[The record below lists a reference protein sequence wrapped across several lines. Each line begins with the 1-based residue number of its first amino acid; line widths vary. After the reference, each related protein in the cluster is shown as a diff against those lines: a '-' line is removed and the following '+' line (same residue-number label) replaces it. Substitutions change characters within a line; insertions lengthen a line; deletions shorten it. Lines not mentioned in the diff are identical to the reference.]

1 MPTEELFFSTTLLLY
16 LEDPMA
22 DPEKMDAVNATTWS
36 DYQFLTSMR
45 KTDDNL
51 LEMGVPT
58 FSQLSY
64 QALDGFNFNPNT
76 DYYPV
81 VCRSTVNEPIW
92 YERVRVEDVDSRPD
106 VANMQIL
113 SNIEYEVA
121 QNINTYFLLTTQN
134 IETAQ
139 ALPNANALTFLNER
153 AAALI
158 SDQPDAGWEVDIGIG
173 DVADVLNTMI
183 DQVVNGIAPPLDGKE
198 IYAKIKEGEFRIDN
212 FISTNLTNIEIPKII
227 NTTPVAVGPTAKIG
241 GFIGT
246 STEGRLLDDDW
257 FVMDEPYSGEF
268 LESETTAEEFFDDFS
283 DGISPTPT
291 PDEDTATFDS
301 DFDMG
306 GGMGGGGMGGGG
318 GGGYGY

>member
-1 MPTEELFFSTTLLLY
+1 MN
-16 LEDPMA
+16 
-22 DPEKMDAVNATTWS
+22 DPEKMDALNATTWS

-64 QALDGFNFNPNT
+64 NTLDGFNFDPNT

-81 VCRSTVNEPIW
+81 VCRSTESEPIW
-92 YERVRVEDVDSRPD
+92 YERVRYEDTDTRAD
-106 VANMQIL
+106 VTNLQL
-113 SNIEYEVA
+113 LTNIEYEVA
-121 QNINTYFLLTTQN
+121 ANVNTYFLLTTQN

-139 ALPNANALTFLNER
+139 SLTNANALTFLNER

-198 IYAKIKEGEFRIDN
+198 IYAKIKEGEFKIDN
-212 FISTNLTNIEIPKII
+212 FISTNLTNIELPKIT

-283 DGISPTPT
+283 GDISPTPT
-291 PDEDTATFDS
+291 PDEAMATFES
-301 DFDMG
+301 DMG
-306 GGMGGGGMGGGG
+306 GGDGMDGGGS
-318 GGGYGY
+318 GGYGY